1 MVKRSYVLI
10 SALAI
15 AFAGMVAFMSWQY
28 DVPMRELGGYILFGI
43 LLVVIALVSAAR
55 PNLDQIGSCAWTLAE
70 TSLWRVCLSFCILD
84 VGLCTA
90 ASRHRFRWLRT
101 AGTAAVVRHRLLDP
115 DCSINSG
122 D

>member
-15 AFAGMVAFMSWQY
+15 TFAGMVAFMSWQY
-28 DVPMRELGGYILFGI
+28 GMPMREMGGYILFGI
-43 LLVVIALVSAAR
+43 LLVVSALCLCCQTK
-55 PNLDQIGSCAWTLAE
+55 PDQIDSYARTLAE
-70 TSLWRVCLSFCILD
+70 TNLWRVCLGFCILD
-84 VGLCTA
+84 VGLCAA
-90 ASRHRFRWLRT
+90 ASRNRFRWLRT
-101 AGTAAVVRHRLLDP
+101 GGTAAVVRHRLLDP